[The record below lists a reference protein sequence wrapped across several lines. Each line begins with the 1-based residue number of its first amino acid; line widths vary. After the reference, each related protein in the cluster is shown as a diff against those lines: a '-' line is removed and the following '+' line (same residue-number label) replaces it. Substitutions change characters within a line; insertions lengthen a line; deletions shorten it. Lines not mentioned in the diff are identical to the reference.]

1 MTYKSDFLNILDQRG
16 FIHQGSD
23 IEGLDKKLTEG
34 VQSAYIGFDAT
45 AQSLHIGNL
54 TGIMMLYWFQQT
66 GHKPITLMGG
76 GTSKVGDPSFK
87 DESRKLLDDSTISTN
102 IEHIKNTCFRQ
113 FLKYGDGPT
122 DALMV
127 NNDDWLSELKYLDFL
142 RDYGRYFTVNRMI
155 SFDSVKTR
163 LERESPLTLLEFN
176 YMVMQGYDF
185 VELRRRYGTV
195 LQMGGSDQWGNIIN
209 GVDLWRKMNARGLAQ
224 VAAESGIDDVMNTTD
239 QGLASIPSIKDV
251 HNDNAIYALTA
262 PLLTTVSGQKMGK
275 TEKGAVWLNAAMLS
289 AYDYWQ
295 YWRNVEDADV
305 EKLLLRFTTLPLDE
319 IARLSKLG
327 GAEINEAKKT
337 LAFEATKL
345 CHGEKAAQEAA
356 ETARKT
362 FEQGSVGADLPAIE
376 IDAARLDQGVPFVDL
391 LVESGLAASKGE
403 ARRLIEGGGARAN
416 DQPVGNI
423 AHTSTTADLTAD
435 GYIKLSA
442 GKKKHALVRLKKAG

>member
-23 IEGLDKKLTEG
+23 LAGLDQKLTEG

-45 AQSLHIGNL
+45 AKSLHVGNL

-87 DESRKLLDDSTISTN
+87 DATRNLMDDATIQDN
-102 IEHIKNTCFRQ
+102 IENIRTTCFTQ
-113 FLKYGDGPT
+113 FLTYGDGPT
-122 DALMV
+122 DATMV

-185 VELRRRYGTV
+185 VELHRRYGTV

-209 GVDLWRKMNARGLAQ
+209 GVDLAHKADQ
-224 VAAESGIDDVMNTTD
+224 V
-239 QGLASIPSIKDV
+239 QL
-251 HNDNAIYALTA
+251 YALTA
-262 PLLTTVSGQKMGK
+262 PLLLNSAGEKMGK
-275 TEKGAVWLNAAMLS
+275 TVNGAVWLNRNMLS
-289 AYDYWQ
+289 SYDYWQ
-295 YWRNVEDADV
+295 YFRNVDDADV
-305 EKLLLRFTTLPLDE
+305 GNLLRRFTTLPMDE
-319 IARLSKLG
+319 VRRLESLQG
-327 GAEINEAKKT
+327 SEINEAKKI
-337 LAFEATKL
+337 LAFEATKM
-345 CHGEKAAQEAA
+345 CRGEQDAIDAA

-362 FEQGSVGADLPAIE
+362 FEQGGAGDNLPSIAVE
-376 IDAARLDQGVPFVDL
+376 PARLDQGVSIVDL
-391 LVESGLAASKGE
+391 MVEAGLAASKGE
-403 ARRLIEGGGARAN
+403 ARRLIEGGGARCN
-416 DQPVGNI
+416 DNPVSGV
-423 AHTSTTADLTAD
+423 AHMIGAADMTAD

-442 GKKKHALVRLKKAG
+442 GKKKHALIKTA